1 MLSVTENELLKN
13 VTTLPLSQ
21 TSKLTDVLKLSFNRQ
36 SDGSVFPDCFKNVSF
51 FLMVCSNQHL
61 SRIHILFLVAI
72 LVS

>member
-1 MLSVTENELLKN
+1 MLSVTENEILKN

-51 FLMVCSNQHL
+51 FAVKSGIVCKLLGDH
-61 SRIHILFLVAI
+61 FD
-72 LVS
+72 